1 MSAYI
6 KELTDSESNKI
17 YPVTK
22 ASATYMGTGT
32 TSVETVINDMTSGN
46 SKTEFL
52 ADGSIK
58 KTLASGDVVTTV
70 VSANSSITATTKTAA
85 GKFVS
90 KKVTKFNADN
100 SIDTT
105 TTYEEEN

>member
-1 MSAYI
+1 
-6 KELTDSESNKI
+6 
-17 YPVTK
+17 
-22 ASATYMGTGT
+22 
-32 TSVETVINDMTSGN
+32 VINDMTSGN